1 MLPLHPWYPTR
12 SNCARNTPTCSPCKP
27 FRRTRPFRRRAQGG
41 PFNACLLSP
50 HTDTG
55 ASSVRLPVPIEPLAD
70 DPGILIPA
78 PLRPSYR
85 CPLDPHAGTPSTPHT
100 DKVISPGMKHSHP
113 RERTLDEGPHPIP
126 HNKRGG
132 EHGQTHRHQRR
143 YRSDVIAATLSSV
156 IATPSFASHSP
167 ICATRQTRTTSR
179 KMSSSSSYVPPMT
192 LRATSTS
199 GAGSFA

>member
-55 ASSVRLPVPIEPLAD
+55 APSVRLPVPIEPLAD
-70 DPGILIPA
+70 DLGILTPVPIEPLADDRGILIPA

-85 CPLDPHAGTPSTPHT
+85 CPPRPSCRYPLDPHAGTPSTPHT

-113 RERTLDEGPHPIP
+113 RERTLDEGPLQFEPSVRAAP
-126 HNKRGG
+126 SLRLSRTDGRRPTAPDGRFALPRRGPRG
-132 EHGQTHRHQRR
+132 VLPPGREGAREATDR
-143 YRSDVIAATLSSV
+143 DV
-156 IATPSFASHSP
+156 
-167 ICATRQTRTTSR
+167 
-179 KMSSSSSYVPPMT
+179 
-192 LRATSTS
+192 
-199 GAGSFA
+199 